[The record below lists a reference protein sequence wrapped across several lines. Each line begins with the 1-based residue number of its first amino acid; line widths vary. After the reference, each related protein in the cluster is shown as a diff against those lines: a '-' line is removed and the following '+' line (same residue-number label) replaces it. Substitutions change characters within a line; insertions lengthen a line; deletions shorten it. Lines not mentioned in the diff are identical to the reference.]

1 MVRRRMPRVGGV
13 FVPAFVLSRSTL
25 IVDMESAAVSMG
37 VSMIGGFALQS
48 RTGCGVPATRQGMIV
63 RLESHVG
70 RHPE

>member
-1 MVRRRMPRVGGV
+1 MVRRRMPRFEGV
-13 FVPAFVLSRSTL
+13 FVSAFVLSRSTL

-37 VSMIGGFALQS
+37 VSMIGGFTLQS
-48 RTGCGVPATRQGMIV
+48 LTRYGVIV